1 MFLINR
7 KNLNSKYCIMSLI
20 LEIIIS
26 SIAVYFTAWLL
37 PGISVKSFGSAIIV
51 AIVLGILNAILK
63 PVLQILS
70 FPITVLTLGLFL
82 LVINTVIILLT
93 SAIVGGFH
101 VENFWWALLFSIIMS
116 IVVTILGGIIG

>member
-1 MFLINR
+1 MG
-7 KNLNSKYCIMSLI
+7 LI
-20 LEIIIS
+20 LQILIS
-26 SIAVYFTAWLL
+26 SVAVYFTAWLL

-51 AIVLGILNAILK
+51 AIVLGLLNALLR

-82 LVINTVIILLT
+82 LVINTVIILLAGWFVR
-93 SAIVGGFH
+93 SFH

-116 IVVTILGGIIG
+116 IVASVLEGIV

>member
-1 MFLINR
+1 
-7 KNLNSKYCIMSLI
+7 MSLI
-20 LEIIIS
+20 LQIIIS

-37 PGISVKSFGSAIIV
+37 PGISVKGFGSAVLV

-63 PVLQILS
+63 PVLQFLS

-82 LVINTVIILLT
+82 LVINTVIILIAG
-93 SAIVGGFH
+93 AIVNNFH

-116 IVVTILGGIIG
+116 IVVSVLESLI

>member
-1 MFLINR
+1 
-7 KNLNSKYCIMSLI
+7 MSLI

-51 AIVLGILNAILK
+51 AVVLGILNAVLK
-63 PVLQILS
+63 PILQFIS
-70 FPITVLTLGLFL
+70 FPITVITFGLFL
-82 LVINTVIILLT
+82 LVINTVIILLA
-93 SAIVGGFH
+93 SAVVGSFH

-116 IVVTILGGIIG
+116 IVVSILESFI